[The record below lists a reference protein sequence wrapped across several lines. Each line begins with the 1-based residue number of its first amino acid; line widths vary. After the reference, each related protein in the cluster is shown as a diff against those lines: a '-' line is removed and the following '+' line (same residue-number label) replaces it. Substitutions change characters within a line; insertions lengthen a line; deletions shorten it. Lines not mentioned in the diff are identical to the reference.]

1 MKKAV
6 FGIAGVVLLTLML
19 AAVGGVAPASGEAP
33 ATSSVPE
40 VQASSGV
47 DIVSSEPGEVVDEA
61 QDGIVVEAVQP
72 PAVVDLSDA
81 VLSDD
86 DPGDE
91 APEDEHD
98 EGDHAGGGCGGH
110 ADPEKLAAKV
120 EVAAELLGM
129 TPEEII
135 AQVQAGKRLY
145 EIAAEQGT
153 DVDAFR
159 DAVHATVNED
169 GGCGCGSH

>member
-1 MKKAV
+1 MKKV
-6 FGIAGVVLLTLML
+6 VLGIAGVALLAVML
-19 AAVGGVAPASGEAP
+19 AAAGGVALASGEEP
-33 ATSSVPE
+33 AISSVSE
-40 VQASSGV
+40 VQASSDV
-47 DIVSSEPGEVVDEA
+47 DIVSSEPAEIVNEA
-61 QDGIVVEAVQP
+61 QDEIAVEVVEAPTTVDS
-72 PAVVDLSDA
+72 AVVQA
-81 VLSDD
+81 DD

-91 APEDEHD
+91 SPGEDHD
-98 EGDHAGGGCGGH
+98 EEDRAGAGCRGH